1 MQTKLARL
9 IERVIQLRDAAED
22 DELSDELDNAII
34 HLEAASDRLVQMEEE
49 DDSDPDPLD
58 DNDQAYD
65 TWKDNQLTG

>member
-1 MQTKLARL
+1 MQTKIARL
-9 IERVIQLRDAAED
+9 IERVISLRDAAKD

-49 DDSDPDPLD
+49 EDDPDPLD
-58 DNDQAYD
+58 DGDQAYD